1 MESENLLL
9 PFIDSEPEGSRVE
22 VHGIYSRYL
31 PGRRLLRV
39 YLPPGYRRAWPR
51 RYPVLYLQ
59 DGQKL
64 FGETGESW
72 RLQQVLDEEIGLG
85 RVAPLVVVGVDHG
98 GGDGERDAARI
109 GEYTPV
115 MDGQYGGGLAVN
127 YGRMLVEEVLP
138 WVGRQFRVRKG
149 REQTGIGGSSLGAL
163 VSLYVGLE
171 NRKVFGRIAALSPSL
186 WWGGEWIYQFVNGM
200 GEVASP
206 RPRIW
211 LDMGEREGVTHV
223 ARAEKLCERLVKA
236 GWKMPE
242 QLRFH
247 RDAHGEHHEDA
258 WGGRLGE
265 VLRYLFPA

>member
-9 PFIDSEPEGSRVE
+9 PFTDSEPEGSQVE
-22 VHGIYSRYL
+22 VHGLYSRYL
-31 PGRRLLRV
+31 PGRRIVRV
-39 YLPPGYRRAWPR
+39 YVPPGYRRAWPR

-72 RLQQVLDEEIGLG
+72 GLQQVLDAEIGLG
-85 RVAPLVVVGVDHG
+85 RIAPLVVVGVDHG
-98 GGDGERDAARI
+98 GGDGERDPARV

-115 MDGQYGGGLAVN
+115 RDGQYGGGRGAN
-127 YGRMLVEEVLP
+127 YGRMLVEEILP
-138 WVGRQFRVRKG
+138 WVTRQFRVRKG

-171 NRKVFGRIAALSPSL
+171 NRRVFGRIAALSPSL
-186 WWGGEWIYQFVNGM
+186 WWSGEWIYRYLEGV
-200 GEVASP
+200 GENATP

-211 LDMGEREGVTHV
+211 LDMGEREGATHV
-223 ARAEKLCERLVKA
+223 ARAEKVRDRLLAA
-236 GWKMPE
+236 GWRMPE
-242 QLRFH
+242 QLHFH
-247 RDAHGEHHEDA
+247 RDAQGEHHEWA

-265 VLRYLFPA
+265 VLRFLFPA

>member
-1 MESENLLL
+1 MSL
-9 PFIDSEPEGSRVE
+9 PFADSAPEGSRVE
-22 VHGIYSRYL
+22 LHAIYSRYL
-31 PGRRLLRV
+31 PGRRVLRV
-39 YLPPGYRRAWPR
+39 YVPAGYRRAWPR

-64 FGETGESW
+64 FGLLGESW
-72 RLQQVLDEEIGLG
+72 GLQQVLDEEIEAG

-98 GGDGERDAARI
+98 GESSERDYARI
-109 GEYTPV
+109 GEYTPIP
-115 MDGQYGGGLAVN
+115 DGQHGGGQAES
-127 YGRMLVEEVLP
+127 YARMLVEEIMP

-186 WWGGEWIYQFVNGM
+186 WWGGEWIYRYIEGM
-200 GEVASP
+200 GGSATP
-206 RPRIW
+206 KPRIW
-211 LDMGEREGVTHV
+211 LDMGEREGLSHV
-223 ARAEKLCERLVKA
+223 ARAEKLRDRMVQA
-236 GWKMPE
+236 GWSSPE
-242 QLRFH
+242 HLRFY
-247 RDAHGEHHEDA
+247 RDTQGEHHESA